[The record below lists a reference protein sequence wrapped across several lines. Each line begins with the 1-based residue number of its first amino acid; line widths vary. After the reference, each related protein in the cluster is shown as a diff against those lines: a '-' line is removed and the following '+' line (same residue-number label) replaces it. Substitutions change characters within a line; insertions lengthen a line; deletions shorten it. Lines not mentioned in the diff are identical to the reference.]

1 MIGVGSIFFS
11 ASTLAPAYASA
22 YNRRVKIHAAPIE
35 LRTIDR
41 LPHRVVAAPVFEDER
56 PPRGAAGIYDWRLCG
71 RLSRLLQRPQFTGTA
86 GDRLLFILPRPT
98 GETEA
103 LILVGLGTRAR
114 LASEGIVRAMRSIA
128 EAIPP
133 LGLRDVGVEL
143 PGLRVS
149 TLPPREILNWWLR
162 EAHAAIDDVTL
173 LVPPNDYK
181 AVSAILPGAPPQQS
195 ARAH

>member
-1 MIGVGSIFFS
+1 M
-11 ASTLAPAYASA
+11 
-22 YNRRVKIHAAPIE
+22 KIHAAPIE

-41 LPHRVVAAPVFEDER
+41 LLHRVVAAPVFEDER
-56 PPRGAAGIYDWRLCG
+56 PPRGAAGIYDWRLSG

-86 GDRLLFILPRPT
+86 GDRLLFILPRRT

-103 LILVGLGTRAR
+103 LVLVGLGPRAR
-114 LASEGIVRAMRSIA
+114 LASEGIVRAMRIIA
-128 EAIPP
+128 EAVPP
-133 LGLRDVGVEL
+133 LGLRDIAVEL

-162 EAHAAIDDVTL
+162 EAGAAFDDVTL
-173 LVPPNDYK
+173 LVPPADYK
-181 AVSAILPGAPPQQS
+181 TVSAILPGAPPPQV